1 MRYFRQ
7 DTGKHPGYPG
17 QSACDLS
24 RNSRQPDGLL
34 RNVQSIKGRESH
46 HIYGDVRNALIILKD
61 SVRSGENGLKTGRE
75 SEETGFRARR
85 NRQPVKKRERQKS
98 LSTKNRTEKQHKK
111 QNRKTTQK
119 TEQKTTQKTEQKTT
133 QKTEQKT
140 AQKTDTENSRRYGP
154 ERSRRAEDRK
164 ETKKKDESERFIRF

>member
-111 QNRKTTQK
+111 QNRKQRKKLNRKQHKKQTQK
-119 TEQKTTQKTEQKTT
+119 TADDTGRRDPGGLRTE
-133 QKTEQKT
+133 
-140 AQKTDTENSRRYGP
+140 RRP
-154 ERSRRAEDRK
+154 
-164 ETKKKDESERFIRF
+164 KKRMNLKDSSVSDLLLFYHSSFARMSS

>member
-1 MRYFRQ
+1 
-7 DTGKHPGYPG
+7 
-17 QSACDLS
+17 
-24 RNSRQPDGLL
+24 
-34 RNVQSIKGRESH
+34 VQSIKGRESH

-119 TEQKTTQKTEQKTT
+119 TEQKNNTKNR
-133 QKTEQKT
+133 
-140 AQKTDTENSRRYGP
+140 TENN
-154 ERSRRAEDRK
+154 AK
-164 ETKKKDESERFIRF
+164 N